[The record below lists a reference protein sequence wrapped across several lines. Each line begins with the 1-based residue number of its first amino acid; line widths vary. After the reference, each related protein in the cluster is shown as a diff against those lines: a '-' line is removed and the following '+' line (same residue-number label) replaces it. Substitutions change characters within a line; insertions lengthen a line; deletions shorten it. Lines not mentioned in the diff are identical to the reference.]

1 MESGAF
7 ICVQRGSIR
16 LKRIKKLAE
25 GGAVYPDSHGLT
37 GKQYEVCTYLM

>member
-16 LKRIKKLAE
+16 LKNSKLAE
-25 GGAVYPDSHGLT
+25 GGAVYPDSHGLA
-37 GKQYEVCTYLM
+37 GKQHKICTYLM